1 MKTFFTRLFVHFE
14 AISHPAGGWFS
25 KSSTTPG
32 TKKSGKKKAAT
43 KLPSPDSN
51 NVRGRFSKKS
61 NNNRIT
67 LAP

>member
-14 AISHPAGGWFS
+14 AISHPAGGWFA
-25 KSSTTPG
+25 KSGTTPG
-32 TKKSGKKKAAT
+32 AAKSGKKKGT

-61 NNNRIT
+61 NNSRIT

>member
-14 AISHPAGGWFS
+14 AISHPAGGWFA
-25 KSSTTPG
+25 KSSTTPAAA
-32 TKKSGKKKAAT
+32 KSGKKKGT

-61 NNNRIT
+61 NNSRIT

>member
-14 AISHPAGGWFS
+14 AISHPASGWFT

-32 TKKSGKKKAAT
+32 TKKKASRRAGA

-61 NNNRIT
+61 NNSRIT